1 MGSTVCYVLRLTEVR
16 LPFKF
21 VQNGEVSRQGPNFEE
36 KEKNANSKRLGNLIL
51 LQEPSITAAPSI
63 GVSTVIHCSE
73 NPCWKTPCAN
83 IGTCIWKTGE
93 NYTCTCK
100 PDLHVE
106 NLLLFFI
113 LILNANMCLL

>member
-51 LQEPSITAAPSI
+51 LQEK
-63 GVSTVIHCSE
+63 C
-73 NPCWKTPCAN
+73 
-83 IGTCIWKTGE
+83 
-93 NYTCTCK
+93 
-100 PDLHVE
+100 
-106 NLLLFFI
+106 LLLQPRLLLAYRPLFI
-113 LILNANMCLL
+113 VVKILVGRLRVLTKALAFGKRVTITPVYANQVLQVSCREFTFIFHFDFKR